1 MIEYFRFIFILVNG
15 FTYIRQEAPKGELGL
30 YIVTDNRNKIYRIK
44 IRSPDYYNLQAF
56 NIISHNHLVADLI
69 SIVGTSD
76 FVLGSVDQLLINKVL
91 WMIGAQN

>member
-1 MIEYFRFIFILVNG
+1 MANKFMESMIEYFRFIFILVHG

-69 SIVGTSD
+69 SILGTSD
-76 FVLGSVDQLLINKVL
+76 FVLGSVDRFTLLL
-91 WMIGAQN
+91 

>member
-1 MIEYFRFIFILVNG
+1 MICG

-76 FVLGSVDQLLINKVL
+76 FVLGSVDQVSFMLHVRQANHSISN
-91 WMIGAQN
+91 